1 MLTTQYYLQKTIR
14 FIRSAFL
21 SRTFNFITKQIQFT
35 YMLPYFLS
43 SMYCNDACR
52 LGALK
57 RPSANTLRRH
67 VHYPNA
73 CLYSTFVC
81 ILMTHSF
88 RPYVLHSN
96 THTHTHKHTNIHIDI
111 QTSSFLR
118 FKAPTRRDSC
128 YWNRCCDI
136 LSLSLASSAYLR
148 SYFIAIMYQY
158 IISTMQR
165 NETRAVECL
174 RLHNCRIKIEN

>member
-1 MLTTQYYLQKTIR
+1 MSTTQYYLQKTIR
-14 FIRSAFL
+14 FIRNGFL

-43 SMYCNDACR
+43 FMYCNDACR

-88 RPYVLHSN
+88 RPYVPHSN
-96 THTHTHKHTNIHIDI
+96 THTHTHKYTHRYSNKFIFAI
-111 QTSSFLR
+111 QGPNSTGQLLLKSLLRCSFT
-118 FKAPTRRDSC
+118 FSG
-128 YWNRCCDI
+128 
-136 LSLSLASSAYLR
+136 
-148 SYFIAIMYQY
+148 
-158 IISTMQR
+158 
-165 NETRAVECL
+165 
-174 RLHNCRIKIEN
+174 

>member
-1 MLTTQYYLQKTIR
+1 MLTIQYYLQKTIR
-14 FIRSAFL
+14 FIRNAFL

-96 THTHTHKHTNIHIDI
+96 THTHTHAHAHTNTQIYTQLFKQVHFCDSRPQLDGTAVTEIVAAVFFH
-111 QTSSFLR
+111 FLR
-118 FKAPTRRDSC
+118 LVLPIFVH
-128 YWNRCCDI
+128 I
-136 LSLSLASSAYLR
+136 LS
-148 SYFIAIMYQY
+148 
-158 IISTMQR
+158 
-165 NETRAVECL
+165 
-174 RLHNCRIKIEN
+174 RLCTSI

>member
-14 FIRSAFL
+14 FIRNAFL

-57 RPSANTLRRH
+57 RPSANTLRHH

-96 THTHTHKHTNIHIDI
+96 THTHTHAHAHTNTQIYTQLFKQVHFCDSRPQLDGTAVTEIVAAVFFH
-111 QTSSFLR
+111 FLR
-118 FKAPTRRDSC
+118 LVLPIFVH
-128 YWNRCCDI
+128 I
-136 LSLSLASSAYLR
+136 LS
-148 SYFIAIMYQY
+148 
-158 IISTMQR
+158 
-165 NETRAVECL
+165 
-174 RLHNCRIKIEN
+174 RLCTSI

>member
-1 MLTTQYYLQKTIR
+1 MCFLPIYVSFALSSVWMLTQYYLQKTIR

-21 SRTFNFITKQIQFT
+21 SRTFNFIAKQIQFT

-43 SMYCNDACR
+43 SMCWNDACR

-88 RPYVLHSN
+88 RPYVPRS
-96 THTHTHKHTNIHIDI
+96 THTHKYTHRYSNKFIFAI
-111 QTSSFLR
+111 QGPNSTGQLLLKSLLRCSFT
-118 FKAPTRRDSC
+118 FSG
-128 YWNRCCDI
+128 
-136 LSLSLASSAYLR
+136 
-148 SYFIAIMYQY
+148 
-158 IISTMQR
+158 
-165 NETRAVECL
+165 
-174 RLHNCRIKIEN
+174 